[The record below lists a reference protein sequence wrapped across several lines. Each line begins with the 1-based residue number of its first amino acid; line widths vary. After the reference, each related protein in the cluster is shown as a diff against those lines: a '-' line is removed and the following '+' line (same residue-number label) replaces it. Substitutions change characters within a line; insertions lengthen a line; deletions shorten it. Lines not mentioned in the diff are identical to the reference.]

1 MYFENFEN
9 DTSNII
15 DGKKIADKIGT
26 ELKSRVEKL
35 KELSITPGLAV
46 IMVGDRTD
54 TKTYVRMK
62 RKKAE
67 ELGKKFQSR
76 PRRNK

>member
-15 DGKKIADKIGT
+15 DGKKIADKIGKN
-26 ELKSRVEKL
+26 LKTRVEKL
-35 KELSITPGLAV
+35 KESGRTPGLAV

-54 TKTYVRMK
+54 TSTYVRMK
-62 RKKAE
+62 RRKAE
-67 ELGKKFQSR
+67 ELGKSLIFHC
-76 PRRNK
+76 